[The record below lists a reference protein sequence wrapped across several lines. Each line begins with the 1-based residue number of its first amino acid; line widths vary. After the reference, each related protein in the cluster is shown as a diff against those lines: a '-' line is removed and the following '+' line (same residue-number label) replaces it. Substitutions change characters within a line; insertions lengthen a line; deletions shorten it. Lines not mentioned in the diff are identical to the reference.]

1 MPGEE
6 GAGEGK
12 EIKLVEQV
20 CKKLIKY
27 NTPAQIADALEEDAD
42 VIKLICEA
50 AKECGPEY
58 DYGKIHERL
67 SERT

>member
-1 MPGEE
+1 M
-6 GAGEGK
+6 
-12 EIKLVEQV
+12 IKN
-20 CKKLIKY
+20 

>member
-1 MPGEE
+1 MLF
-6 GAGEGK
+6 
-12 EIKLVEQV
+12 IKSHYED
-20 CKKLIKY
+20 
-27 NTPAQIADALEEDAD
+27 PDALEEDVD